1 MSKPRS
7 KSIAPIVCAVVIIT
21 VVMATIG
28 VLAFAS
34 AVAWMESAVLGVLC
48 GVYALLYAAIVV
60 GVVFALRERL
70 REIRGG
76 EEDDASQY

>member
-1 MSKPRS
+1 MSNPRS

-21 VVMATIG
+21 LVMATIG
-28 VLAFAS
+28 VFAFA
-34 AVAWMESAVLGVLC
+34 AAIVWMESTAVGILI
-48 GVYALLYAAIVV
+48 GVYALLYVAIIV